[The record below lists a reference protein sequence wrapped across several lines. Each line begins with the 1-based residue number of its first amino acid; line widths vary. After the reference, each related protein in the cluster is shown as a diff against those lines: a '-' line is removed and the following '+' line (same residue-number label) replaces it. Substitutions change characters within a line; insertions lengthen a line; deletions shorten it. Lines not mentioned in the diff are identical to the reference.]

1 MRRTVVTKQTAARAV
16 IILFALLTVLS
27 VFPFRIWQRTISEH
41 SDAEVTSVS
50 DRVNDYHDV
59 VQKFIA
65 QYDRIESIDVF
76 VNELE
81 RGQYMSVVVYKPT
94 MEVLYERY
102 VYLGDK
108 TIPGYV
114 TIPLEL
120 DLEVGETYTIL
131 LNGCFSSYKVG
142 YSTYDPARFPYVLS
156 FAYHDTEVGGV
167 SLTAVYN
174 YEQPITKKASL
185 LIILA
190 TIVVAAILCL
200 LVSVVYG
207 GKRNKLVTVHRV
219 IRFVGNPIAVAIT
232 AILMVMIFP
241 LKIFDER
248 MIDIVFY
255 EVGVLICGFFMLY
268 AINHEN
274 DATLDVKL
282 WHNALNFIKM
292 STIAA
297 AVWFCCEYMNAFY
310 TIFQSIAE
318 RKEIICL
325 LIFLCLFIPREKVLK
340 IYNLIYCAV
349 AVVAGAVYRNTH
361 LMADTEKEYDLHNA
375 ATTYGV
381 VIVILFGFL
390 LLNILI
396 EIVRMVKDRGSKK
409 GTKTSLTVMAF
420 ITVLLF
426 AAMALFRNTRWWGV
440 VLAAFVLL
448 LMFCYGRFCHADKES
463 RKGYPE
469 LVMGG
474 LLLNFV
480 VSMLYCWAY
489 RMFPAFNTGRF
500 PFVFHT
506 VTVTA
511 EYMTAMECVS
521 MVLLAYKIY
530 DTRDI
535 KRFGDRFRYLWKE
548 FILFGFVSAYMIF
561 TISRTSY
568 LACIV
573 MFLFVCI
580 VTTADNK
587 KGKLMYFL
595 RQVVTM
601 AFAVILCFPAAFTM
615 QRILPA
621 ISAHPKT
628 FIIEGSNPG
637 LNGGGNPGSTL
648 FMNVE
653 RFADLFCEKILGAD
667 LINYNYPEDKYNYD
681 EKGRPIY
688 GQNGVKLTEVQ
699 AEFCKVEIKDL
710 LESALTSED
719 DKQYLLDTAGYE
731 LGLDQPQEE
740 EETVETVEVTEEAP
754 QEQNLSDGIEEFSN
768 GRITIFKSYLQ
779 QMNLWG
785 HEEMGAELPSGEI
798 AVHAHNTYLQVMY
811 DNGIITGILFA
822 GLVLIS
828 IVSGWLYYRRYKGEI
843 PGALL
848 PGAMTVCFA
857 VASISEWVFQLS
869 NPMTIALMLSLMP
882 LCMKEQKK

>member
-1 MRRTVVTKQTAARAV
+1 MT
-16 IILFALLTVLS
+16 
-27 VFPFRIWQRTISEH
+27 
-41 SDAEVTSVS
+41 S

-65 QYDRIESIDVF
+65 QYDRIDSIDVY
-76 VNELE
+76 VSELE

-108 TIPGYV
+108 TLPGYV
-114 TIPLEL
+114 TISLGL

-131 LNGCFSSYKVG
+131 LNGCFSSFRVG

-167 SLTAVYN
+167 SLAAIYN
-174 YEQPITKKASL
+174 YEQPITKKMSL
-185 LIILA
+185 LVILA
-190 TIVVAAILCL
+190 TVLAAAVLCL
-200 LVSVVYG
+200 LVSVIYG

-232 AILMVMIFP
+232 LALMIMIFP
-241 LKIFDER
+241 LKIFDDR
-248 MIDIVFY
+248 VIDIVFY
-255 EVGVLICGFFMLY
+255 EAGVIICGFFMLY

-274 DATLDVKL
+274 DATLEVKL
-282 WHNALNFIKM
+282 WHNVLNFIKM
-292 STIAA
+292 SMIAA

-310 TIFQSIAE
+310 TIYQSIAE
-318 RKEIICL
+318 RKEMICL
-325 LIFLCLFIPREKVLK
+325 LALLCLFIPREKILK
-340 IYNLIYCAV
+340 IYNLIYCAA
-349 AVVAGAVYRNTH
+349 AVVAGVIYRNGH

-375 ATTYGV
+375 AMTYGV
-381 VIVILFGFL
+381 VIAILFGFL
-390 LLNILI
+390 IINIVV
-396 EIVRMVKDRGSKK
+396 EIVRMISEKKSDKK
-409 GTKTSLTVMAF
+409 GRYSITVMAVVAILF
-420 ITVLLF
+420 F
-426 AAMALFRNTRWWGV
+426 AAIAVFRNTRWWGV
-440 VLAAFVLL
+440 VLAAFVLM
-448 LMFCYGRFCHADKES
+448 LMFCYGRFCFPEKES

-480 VSMLYCWAY
+480 VSMLYCWAF

-511 EYMTAMECVS
+511 EYMTAMECVA

-535 KRFGDRFRYLWKE
+535 KHFKDRFRYLWKE

-573 MFLFVCI
+573 MFLFVCV
-580 VTTADNK
+580 VTASDNK
-587 KGKLMYFL
+587 DGRFKYFL
-595 RQVVTM
+595 RQLITM

-628 FIIEGSNPG
+628 FLIEYWNPG

-653 RFADLFCEKILGAD
+653 RFADLFSEKILGVD
-667 LINYNYPEDKYNYD
+667 LINYKYPEDKYNFD

-699 AEFCKVEIKDL
+699 GEFYKVEIKDL
-710 LESALTSED
+710 LESALTSEE

-740 EETVETVEVTEEAP
+740 VEAAPAEEVTEEAST
-754 QEQNLSDGIEEFSN
+754 EQNLSDGIEEFSN

-822 GLVLIS
+822 AIILIS
-828 IVSGWLYYRRYKGEI
+828 IISGWLYYIRYKGEI

-857 VASISEWVFQLS
+857 VASLSEWVFQLS

-882 LCMKEQKK
+882 LCIREQKK